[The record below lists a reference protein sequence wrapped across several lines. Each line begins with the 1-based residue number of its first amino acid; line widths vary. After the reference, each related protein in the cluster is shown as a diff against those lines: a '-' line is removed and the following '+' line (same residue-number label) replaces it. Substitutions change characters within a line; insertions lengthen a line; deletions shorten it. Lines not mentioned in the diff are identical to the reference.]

1 MCWGQSFQVA
11 ELQEGWDV
19 SHEAEDLRLGDSM
32 HVANSLGVGDKH

>member
-19 SHEAEDLRLGDSM
+19 SHEAEGLRLVGSM
-32 HVANSLGVGDKH
+32 HVANPLGVGDKP